1 MFGTHTRVDHAW
13 RNTPVMHEIVQRP
26 IFTGI
31 CLVLGGQEFNF
42 HEQSK
47 AICWQ
52 LLLLDISTQTPKAV
66 IHYAVSVHNT
76 NIVQLGMYFKGLLMY
91 KSCFTHIWRR
101 DVQELSWNI
110 RVNIIQDLSYTFI
123 RKYWR
128 WCF

>member
-1 MFGTHTRVDHAW
+1 
-13 RNTPVMHEIVQRP
+13 MHEIVQRP

-91 KSCFTHIWRR
+91 KSRFTHVWRR
-101 DVQELSWNI
+101 DSSGTLMEYTGKHYPRFELHIHSKI
-110 RVNIIQDLSYTFI
+110 LALVFLVNTMHV
-123 RKYWR
+123 
-128 WCF
+128 